1 MREVHINRNL
11 KIREDGNLIVIKT
24 GEIYIPVK
32 DRDGYYK
39 TKWYGRTIL
48 VHRLVAE
55 LFIPNPDNKP
65 CVDNI
70 NHNRLDNRV
79 ENLRWVTVKEN
90 ANNRKIHS
98 KNPKAKEHTEYML
111 NYYKE
116 HPEKYEEI
124 KRKQNERKKLLRK
137 IRKENR

>member
-1 MREVHINRNL
+1 MHEVQINRRL

-24 GEIYIPVK
+24 GEIFIPRI

-39 TKWYGRTIL
+39 TQWYGRTIL

-65 CVDNI
+65 CVDHI

-79 ENLRWVTVKEN
+79 ENLRWVTAKEN
-90 ANNRKIHS
+90 ANNRIVHS
-98 KNPKAKEHTEYML
+98 KNPKAKEHSEYML

-116 HPEKYEEI
+116 HPEQYEKVKQRLKKYR
-124 KRKQNERKKLLRK
+124 KRHK
-137 IRKENR
+137 

>member
-1 MREVHINRNL
+1 MREVQISRRL

-65 CVDNI
+65 CVDHI
-70 NHNRLDNRV
+70 NHNRLDNSV
-79 ENLRWVTVKEN
+79 ENLRWVSVKEN
-90 ANNRKIHS
+90 CNNRKTHS
-98 KNPKAKEHTEYML
+98 NKPNAAEHAKYMED
-111 NYYKE
+111 YYKRN
-116 HPEKYEEI
+116 PEKYE
-124 KRKQNERKKLLRK
+124 KMKQKQNERRKMKRKLK
-137 IRKENR
+137 KENR

>member
-1 MREVHINRNL
+1 MREVQINRRL

-24 GEIYIPVK
+24 GEIFIPRI

-39 TKWYGRTIL
+39 TQWYGRTIL

-65 CVDNI
+65 CVDHI

-90 ANNRKIHS
+90 NNNRHAHS
-98 KNPKAKEHTEYML
+98 KNPKAKEHAEYMS

-116 HPEKYEEI
+116 HPEQYEKVKQRVKKYR
-124 KRKQNERKKLLRK
+124 KRRK
-137 IRKENR
+137 